1 MTFRKIFDS
10 LKFVTLD
17 PGMSS
22 VINIAVRYRYMS
34 EQILK
39 LIILPRPWAEQYT
52 AHCREKAS
60 WAKLEEIR
68 EIASAAF

>member
-22 VINIAVRYRYMS
+22 VINTVVRYRYMS

-39 LIILPRPWAEQYT
+39 LKILPRPWAEQYT
-52 AHCREKAS
+52 VHCREKAS
-60 WAKLEEIR
+60 WAKLE
-68 EIASAAF
+68 

>member
-22 VINIAVRYRYMS
+22 VINTAVRYRYMS

-39 LIILPRPWAEQYT
+39 LKILP
-52 AHCREKAS
+52 
-60 WAKLEEIR
+60 
-68 EIASAAF
+68 

>member
-1 MTFRKIFDS
+1 MTFHKIFDS

-22 VINIAVRYRYMS
+22 VINTVVRYRYMS

-39 LIILPRPWAEQYT
+39 LKILPRPWAEQYIV
-52 AHCREKAS
+52 HCLEKAS

-68 EIASAAF
+68 ENASAAF